1 MTRSEF
7 LGMIFLSVI
16 APALPASDKPVKTGK
31 KSSRSSCRARRVVYH
46 YPVLKLNKKESEKN
60 KNTGKSKKRRFRFPV

>member
-7 LGMIFLSVI
+7 LGMIFLSAL
-16 APALPASDKPVKTGK
+16 APSLPASDKPVKTGK
-31 KSSRSSCRARRVVYH
+31 LSSKSSCRARKVVYH

-60 KNTGKSKKRRFRFPV
+60 RNLSKSKKRRFGFPV